1 MTDKNPK
8 GEKTIVEDRYLG
20 SVLGNRLDA
29 FNNASYNLRLY
40 MIPDKTADGGGYK
53 NGALQAKPEET
64 VIIAQTGVTGI
75 QIDNLSLNIVRGSS
89 GSFVTNGTFT
99 LYQPGAADLLDQ
111 IQIAKKVLGIEAGM
125 FANVPIFLE
134 IVFKGYEEDID
145 DIEGAGAP
153 VKIQGP
159 WCWQLEIATIDVA
172 ITEDGSTYDFSVVIG
187 SDSAYSDTYY
197 NLPADTSMTGSTIKE
212 CMEDLEET
220 LKKYREDNYKEEQVH
235 DEVVFDLSQIEEMLG
250 KGKIKYSNYE
260 NAEQINR
267 LMNAESQGIKTRE
280 EYEKILEDNP
290 ESLDGGIKATGGVW
304 RRDRIQLKE
313 GTNFHKIFTT
323 LFVMNEDFLEKCT
336 RKKKFDSPEID
347 EDGVDLNQTFTHWYK
362 IEADIEFLDYDKRRN
377 TYARRVTYK
386 PIIYKTADQD
396 LSISPGEFNLDK
408 DNVTKRVND
417 MNIKKAYHYMYTG
430 LNDQILKADISY
442 KAGQLLLGAPGGGL
456 IGDTSTSPN
465 KPGAPVSDGD
475 LDGKSKKAAIA
486 AKQEDK
492 DGILKAMDD
501 PSSMQRIQDTLGLT
515 DDEIKDLQ
523 NSKEKQNNL
532 AEAIIF
538 LNNNGQ
544 NPLGYYKSANGNTD
558 LFVPVDQDYSNPNQQ
573 PYTPEASGYLYG
585 ADLLDNTGGSETV
598 IGELSGQQ
606 AINTLVS
613 QIRGDIATDS
623 KPSFDYTK
631 SVVATSGNTSDG
643 TPKATLFGYM
653 YNNVNDA
660 SILVDLGLTVRGD
673 PWFLGP
679 MPVDPQKPSG
689 LTTALEDAQA
699 VTDNDAISYTSND
712 NYFLFTMQTPRIID
726 PDLDDEDNNTGYMS
740 KQGTAYFL
748 SGVYQIFQVT
758 ANFSNG
764 MFDCELNAKKQT
776 ALSLAN
782 FDMTNVDYGGG
793 GERAFFNGGED

>member
-8 GEKTIVEDRYLG
+8 GEKTIIEDRYLG

-29 FNNASYNLRLY
+29 FNNSSYNLRLY
-40 MIPDKTADGGGYK
+40 MIPDKTPDGGGYL
-53 NGALQAKPEET
+53 NGSRRAKPEET

-75 QIDNLSLNIVRGSS
+75 QIDNLSLNIVQGAS
-89 GSFVTNGTFT
+89 GAFVTNGTFT

-111 IQIAKKVLGIEAGM
+111 IQMAKKVLGIEAGM
-125 FANVPIFLE
+125 FANAPIFLE
-134 IVFKGYEEDID
+134 IVFKGYEDDID
-145 DIEGAGAP
+145 DPEAAGAP

-159 WCWQLEIATIDVA
+159 WCWQLEIATVDVA

-187 SDSAYSDTYY
+187 SDSAFSDSYY
-197 NLPADTSMTGSTIKE
+197 TIPADTSMTGATIKE

-220 LKKYREDNYKEEQVH
+220 LTKYREDNYKEEQVH
-235 DEVVFDLSQIEEMLG
+235 DEVVFDLSQINALLG
-250 KGKIKYSNYE
+250 DGKIKYSNYE

-267 LMNAESQGIKTRE
+267 LMNAEAQGIKTRE

-304 RRDRIQLKE
+304 KRDRIQIKE

-336 RKKKFDSPEID
+336 RKQKFDSPEID
-347 EDGVDLNQTFTHWYK
+347 ADGVDLNQTFTHWYK
-362 IEADIEFLDYDKRRN
+362 IEADIEYLDYDHRRN
-377 TYARRVTYK
+377 TYARRITYK
-386 PIIYKTADQD
+386 PMIYQTADQD
-396 LSISPGEFNLDK
+396 LSISPGEFNLK
-408 DNVTKRVND
+408 KENVTKRIKE

-456 IGDTSTSPN
+456 IGDPSTSPN

-475 LDGKSKKAAIA
+475 LDGKTKKAQIA

-492 DGILKAMDD
+492 DGIIKALDD
-501 PSSMQRIQDTLGLT
+501 PNAMQRVQDTLGLT
-515 DDEIKDLQ
+515 DTEVAELQ
-523 NSKEKQNNL
+523 DDKEKQNNL

-538 LNNNGQ
+538 LNNNGE
-544 NPLGYYKSANGNTD
+544 NPLGYYKSANGNAN
-558 LFVPVDQDYSNPNQQ
+558 FSQPVDQDYSNPNEQ
-573 PYTPEASGYLYG
+573 PYTPEPSGYIYG
-585 ADLLDNTGGSETV
+585 ADLLDDAGGSETI

-606 AINTLVS
+606 AINTLTQ
-613 QIRGDIATDS
+613 QIRGDVDTTV

-679 MPVDPQKPSG
+679 MEDDYTKPREPS
-689 LTTALEDAQA
+689 TAYEDAEA
-699 VTDNDAISYTSND
+699 VTDNDAISYSSND
-712 NYFLFTMQTPRIID
+712 NYFLFTMQTPRVID
-726 PDLDDEDNNTGYMS
+726 PDLEDEDNNTGYMS

-782 FDMTNVDYGGG
+782 FDLTEVDYGD
-793 GERAFFNGGED
+793 EGED

>member
-8 GEKTIVEDRYLG
+8 SEKTVIEDRYLG

-29 FNNASYNLRLY
+29 FNNSSYNLRLY
-40 MIPDKTADGGGYK
+40 MIPDKTPDGGGYL
-53 NGALQAKPEET
+53 NGSRRAKPEET

-75 QIDNLSLNIVRGSS
+75 QIDNLSLNIVQGAS
-89 GSFVTNGTFT
+89 GAFVTNGTFT

-111 IQIAKKVLGIEAGM
+111 IQMAKKVLGIEAGM
-125 FANVPIFLE
+125 FANAPIFLE
-134 IVFKGYEEDID
+134 IVFKGYEDDID
-145 DIEGAGAP
+145 DPEAAGAP

-159 WCWQLEIATIDVA
+159 WCWQLEIATVDVA

-187 SDSAYSDTYY
+187 SDSAFSDSYY
-197 NLPADTSMTGSTIKE
+197 TIPADTSMTGATIKE

-220 LKKYREDNYKEEQVH
+220 LTKYREDNYKEEQVH
-235 DEVVFDLSQIEEMLG
+235 DEVVFDLSQINELLG
-250 KGKIKYSNYE
+250 DGKIKYSNYE

-267 LMNAESQGIKTRE
+267 LMNAEAQGIKTRE

-304 RRDRIQLKE
+304 KRDRIQIKE

-336 RKKKFDSPEID
+336 RKQKFDSPEID
-347 EDGVDLNQTFTHWYK
+347 ADGVDLNQTFTHWYK
-362 IEADIEFLDYDKRRN
+362 IEADIEYLDYDHRRN
-377 TYARRVTYK
+377 TYARRITYK
-386 PIIYKTADQD
+386 PMIYQTADQD
-396 LSISPGEFNLDK
+396 LSISPGEFNLK
-408 DNVTKRVND
+408 KENVTKRIKE

-456 IGDTSTSPN
+456 IGDPSTSPN

-475 LDGKSKKAAIA
+475 LDGKTKKAQIA

-492 DGILKAMDD
+492 DGIIKALDD
-501 PSSMQRIQDTLGLT
+501 PNAMQRVQDTLGLT
-515 DDEIKDLQ
+515 DAEVAELQ
-523 NSKEKQNNL
+523 DDKEKQNNL

-538 LNNNGQ
+538 LNNNGE
-544 NPLGYYKSANGNTD
+544 NPLGYYKSANGNAN
-558 LFVPVDQDYSNPNQQ
+558 FSQPVDQDYSNPNEQ
-573 PYTPEASGYLYG
+573 PYTPEPSGYIYG
-585 ADLLDNTGGSETV
+585 ADLLDDAGGSETI

-606 AINTLVS
+606 AINTLTQ
-613 QIRGDIATDS
+613 QIRGDVDTTV

-679 MPVDPQKPSG
+679 MEDDYTKPRG
-689 LTTALEDAQA
+689 PTTAYEDAQA
-699 VTDNDAISYTSND
+699 VTDNDAISYSSND
-712 NYFLFTMQTPRIID
+712 NYFLFTMQTPRVID
-726 PDLDDEDNNTGYMS
+726 PDLEDEDNNTGYMS

-782 FDMTNVDYGGG
+782 FDLTEVDYGD
-793 GERAFFNGGED
+793 EGED